1 MLHDFGMEIGGKNI
15 LFHVLVRAD
24 DAHHLIP
31 RAGIGEGEIF
41 DFFEMYLI
49 VLMHFKFPLTGG
61 AVNIIFAGLA
71 LAVGL
76 PRMGAFQT
84 MEFSP

>member
-1 MLHDFGMEIGGKNI
+1 MFVKNI
-15 LFHVLVRAD
+15 FFHVLVRAD

-41 DFFEMYLI
+41 DFFEMHLI

-61 AVNIIFAGLA
+61 AFDKLLAGWA
-71 LAVGL
+71 LAVRL
-76 PRMGAFQT
+76 P
-84 MEFSP
+84 

>member
-1 MLHDFGMEIGGKNI
+1 MLNDFRVGVGRKNI
-15 LFHVLVRAD
+15 FFHVLVRAD

-31 RAGIGEGEIF
+31 RAGIGEGEVF
-41 DFFEMYLI
+41 DFFEMHLI
-49 VLMHFKFPLTGG
+49 VLMHFKSALTGG

-71 LAVGL
+71 FAVGL